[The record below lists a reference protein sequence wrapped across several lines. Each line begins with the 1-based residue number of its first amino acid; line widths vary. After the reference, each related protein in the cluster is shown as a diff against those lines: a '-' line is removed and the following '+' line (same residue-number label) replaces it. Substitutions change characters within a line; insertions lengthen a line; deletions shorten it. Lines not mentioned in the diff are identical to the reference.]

1 MVIMVKSKV
10 QIIVIVVTKVIET
23 QRGSMK
29 GVGGREADT
38 THSDQDGTDRKANGR
53 GGKLG

>member
-1 MVIMVKSKV
+1 MVMMVKSKV
-10 QIIVIVVTKVIET
+10 QIIVIVVTKVIKT

-38 THSDQDGTDRKANGR
+38 THSDQDGTDRKANGQA
-53 GGKLG
+53 GKLG